1 MSRKNLTGANRVYR
15 IHHCTTG
22 HWFYAANRDNRVDLR
37 KAQLPLLSSVSSIR
51 ALFSNLNSVFS
62 VTSCSKL
69 GRYQM
74 KYEIRDILIIAA
86 VICSLLGNEA
96 HPCTGIRLIAEDGTV
111 VHARTMEFAIDIHS
125 DVIMVPRGYAR
136 VGTTPDGKEG
146 LKWKAK
152 YASVGANGVG
162 LPVLFDGLNE
172 KGLAAGTFYFPTSA
186 GYMPYVAADAG
197 KTIAQWEVGSWILE
211 NFASVEEVKANIGN
225 IVVPAV
231 VFGGWGFAP
240 EAHYIVHDA
249 SGKSIVIEYVS
260 GKLNVHD
267 NPLGVITN
275 SPTFDWHMTNLR
287 NYLNFSMT
295 NAPPV
300 QLGSIKLLPT
310 GQGSGM
316 LGLPGDFTPPSRF
329 VRAVAFSQ
337 SVLKSKTGDNAVL
350 EAFHILNQFDIP
362 KGAAREHEKDE
373 HGNVLADYTI
383 WTSASDLKAKRFYF
397 RTYENSQIRMV
408 DLMKMNLD
416 AKDLVKLSM
425 KGAESIKPLNP

>member
-1 MSRKNLTGANRVYR
+1 MKNQIGKTLVT
-15 IHHCTTG
+15 
-22 HWFYAANRDNRVDLR
+22 AA
-37 KAQLPLLSSVSSIR
+37 A
-51 ALFSNLNSVFS
+51 
-62 VTSCSKL
+62 
-69 GRYQM
+69 
-74 KYEIRDILIIAA
+74 
-86 VICSLLGNEA
+86 ICSLLANAA
-96 HPCTGIRLIAEDGTV
+96 HGCTGIRLIAEDGTV
-111 VHARTMEFAIDIHS
+111 VYARTMEFANDIHS
-125 DVIMVPRGYAR
+125 DVMMIPRGYAR
-136 VGTTPDGKEG
+136 TGTTPDGKEG

-152 YASVGANGVG
+152 YASAGANGVG

-172 KGLAAGTFYFPTSA
+172 KGLAAGMFYFPTSA
-186 GYMPYVAADAG
+186 GYMPYTAADAG

-231 VFGGWGFAP
+231 VFSGWGFAP

-249 SGKSIVIEYVS
+249 SGKSIVIEYVG

-267 NPLGVITN
+267 NPLGVLTN

-287 NYLNFSMT
+287 NYLNFSMS

-300 QLGSIKLLPT
+300 QLGSVKLLPT

-337 SVLKSKTGDNAVL
+337 SVFKPKTGDDAVL
-350 EAFHILNQFDIP
+350 EAFHVLNQFDIP

-373 HGNVLADYTI
+373 HGNILADYTI
-383 WTSASDLKAKRFYF
+383 WTSANDLKAKRFYF
-397 RTYENSQIRMV
+397 RTFENSQIRVV

-416 AKDLVKLSM
+416 AKDITKISM
-425 KGAESIKPLNP
+425 KGVESIRSLNP

>member
-1 MSRKNLTGANRVYR
+1 MVRKVVSTVTLSAM
-15 IHHCTTG
+15 
-22 HWFYAANRDNRVDLR
+22 
-37 KAQLPLLSSVSSIR
+37 LLS
-51 ALFSNLNSVFS
+51 
-62 VTSCSKL
+62 
-69 GRYQM
+69 G
-74 KYEIRDILIIAA
+74 AA
-86 VICSLLGNEA
+86 QA
-96 HPCTGIRLIAEDGTV
+96 CTGITLIAADGTV

-125 DVIMVPRGYAR
+125 DVIMIPRGYAR

-146 LKWKAK
+146 LKWKSK

-162 LPVLFDGLNE
+162 FPLLFDGVNE
-172 KGLAAGTFYFPTSA
+172 KGLATGTFYFPTSA
-186 GYMPYVAADAG
+186 GYMPYTAADAS
-197 KTIAQWEVGSWILE
+197 KTIARWEVGSWILE

-240 EAHYIVHDA
+240 EAHYIVQDT
-249 SGKSIVIEYVS
+249 SGKTIVIEYVG

-287 NYLNFSMT
+287 NYVNFSMT
-295 NAPPV
+295 NVSPV
-300 QLGSIKLLPT
+300 TLGSVKLQPF

-337 SVLKSKTGDNAVL
+337 SVFKSKTGEGAIV
-350 EAFHILNQFDIP
+350 EAFHVLNQFDIP

-397 RTYENSQIRMV
+397 RTYESSQIRMV

-416 AKDLVKLSM
+416 AKDIVTISM
-425 KGAESIKPLNP
+425 KGGEAIKPLTP

>member
-1 MSRKNLTGANRVYR
+1 MTRHQIV
-15 IHHCTTG
+15 
-22 HWFYAANRDNRVDLR
+22 R
-37 KAQLPLLSSVSSIR
+37 KAVAGVVAS
-51 ALFSNLNSVFS
+51 A
-62 VTSCSKL
+62 
-69 GRYQM
+69 M
-74 KYEIRDILIIAA
+74 
-86 VICSLLGNEA
+86 LLGCVVQSA
-96 HPCTGIRLIAEDGTV
+96 QACTGITLIADDGTV

-125 DVIMVPRGYAR
+125 DVMMIPRGYVR
-136 VGTTPDGKEG
+136 TGTTPDGKEG
-146 LKWKAK
+146 LKWKTK
-152 YASVGANGVG
+152 YASVGLNGVG

-186 GYMPYVAADAG
+186 GYMPYTAADAD

-249 SGKSIVIEYVS
+249 SGKSIVIEYVG

-287 NYLNFSMT
+287 NYVNFSMT
-295 NAPPV
+295 NVPPV
-300 QLGSIKLLPT
+300 QLGPIKLLPF

-337 SVLKSKTGDNAVL
+337 SVPKTGDDAVL

-362 KGAAREHEKDE
+362 RGAAREHEKDE
-373 HGNVLADYTI
+373 HGNILADYTI
-383 WTSASDLKAKRFYF
+383 WTAASDLKAKQYYF
-397 RTYENSQIRMV
+397 RTYENSQIGMV

-416 AKDLVKLSM
+416 GKDMVKISM
-425 KGAESIKPLNP
+425 KGGESIKSLNH

>member
-1 MSRKNLTGANRVYR
+1 MTQHR
-15 IHHCTTG
+15 I
-22 HWFYAANRDNRVDLR
+22 VR
-37 KAQLPLLSSVSSIR
+37 KAVSGIV
-51 ALFSNLNSVFS
+51 A
-62 VTSCSKL
+62 CA
-69 GRYQM
+69 M
-74 KYEIRDILIIAA
+74 
-86 VICSLLGNEA
+86 LLGCVVRSA
-96 HPCTGIRLIAEDGTV
+96 QACTGITLIAEDGTV

-125 DVIMVPRGYAR
+125 EVMMIPRGYAR
-136 VGTTPDGKEG
+136 TGTTPDGKEG
-146 LKWKAK
+146 LNWKAK
-152 YASVGANGVG
+152 YASVGLNGVG
-162 LPVLFDGLNE
+162 LPVLFDGVNE

-186 GYMPYVAADAG
+186 GYMPYTATDAG

-211 NFASVEEVKANIGN
+211 NFASVEEVKTNIGN

-240 EAHYIVHDA
+240 EVHYIVHDA
-249 SGKSIVIEYVS
+249 SGKSIVIEYVG

-275 SPTFDWHMTNLR
+275 LPTFDWHMTNLR

-300 QLGSIKLLPT
+300 QLGSVKLLPT

-337 SVLKSKTGDNAVL
+337 SVFTPKTGEDAVL
-350 EAFHILNQFDIP
+350 EAFHVLNQFDIP

-383 WTSASDLKAKRFYF
+383 WTSASDLKAKRFW
-397 RTYENSQIRMV
+397 
-408 DLMKMNLD
+408 
-416 AKDLVKLSM
+416 
-425 KGAESIKPLNP
+425 SIS

>member
-1 MSRKNLTGANRVYR
+1 
-15 IHHCTTG
+15 
-22 HWFYAANRDNRVDLR
+22 
-37 KAQLPLLSSVSSIR
+37 
-51 ALFSNLNSVFS
+51 
-62 VTSCSKL
+62 
-69 GRYQM
+69 
-74 KYEIRDILIIAA
+74 
-86 VICSLLGNEA
+86 
-96 HPCTGIRLIAEDGTV
+96 
-111 VHARTMEFAIDIHS
+111 
-125 DVIMVPRGYAR
+125 MVPRGYAR
-136 VGTTPDGKEG
+136 TGTTPDGKEG
-146 LKWKAK
+146 LKWKTK

-162 LPVLFDGLNE
+162 LPVLFDGVNE

-186 GYMPYVAADAG
+186 GYMPYTAADAG

-249 SGKSIVIEYVS
+249 SGKSIAIEYVR
-260 GKLNVHD
+260 GKLNIHD
-267 NPLGVITN
+267 NPLGVFTN

-287 NYLNFSMT
+287 NYLNFSMSS
-295 NAPPV
+295 APPV
-300 QLGSIKLLPT
+300 QLGSVKLLPT

-337 SVLKSKTGDNAVL
+337 SVLKSKTGDAAVL

-383 WTSASDLKAKRFYF
+383 WTSASDLKGKRFYF

-416 AKDLVKLSM
+416 ARDITKISM
-425 KGAESIKPLNP
+425 KGAESITSLNP

>member
-1 MSRKNLTGANRVYR
+1 MKNQMRKTIIV
-15 IHHCTTG
+15 
-22 HWFYAANRDNRVDLR
+22 AA
-37 KAQLPLLSSVSSIR
+37 A
-51 ALFSNLNSVFS
+51 F
-62 VTSCSKL
+62 
-69 GRYQM
+69 
-74 KYEIRDILIIAA
+74 
-86 VICSLLGNEA
+86 CSLLA
-96 HPCTGIRLIAEDGTV
+96 PTVQACTGIRLIAEDGTV

-125 DVIMVPRGYAR
+125 DVMMIPRGFAR
-136 VGTTPDGKEG
+136 TGTTPDGKEG

-186 GYMPYVAADAG
+186 GYMPYTAADAG

-211 NFASVEEVKANIGN
+211 NFANVEEVKAHIGN
-225 IVVPAV
+225 IVVPGV

-249 SGKSIVIEYVS
+249 TGRSIVIEYVG
-260 GKLNVHD
+260 GKLNIHD
-267 NPLGVITN
+267 NPLGVLTN
-275 SPTFDWHMTNLR
+275 SPAFDWHMTNLR
-287 NYLNFSMT
+287 NFVNFSMT
-295 NAPPV
+295 NVPPV
-300 QLGSIKLLPT
+300 QLGSIKLLPF

-316 LGLPGDFTPPSRF
+316 LGMPGDFTPPSRF

-337 SVLKSKTGDNAVL
+337 SVLPSKTGDDAVL

-373 HGNVLADYTI
+373 HGNILADYTI
-383 WTSASDLKAKRFYF
+383 WTAASDLKAKQYYF

-408 DLMKMNLD
+408 DLMKMKID
-416 AKDLVKLSM
+416 GKDMVKISM
-425 KGAESIKPLNP
+425 KGAENIKLLNP